1 MGGVCGRWDQA
12 HKDQVG
18 TLQAT
23 GLLFRP
29 LVHGVCFHLASCID
43 LPSGSRALGG
53 GAHCVVLVTVTALGD
68 LRSHQLMLSPTP
80 VSPFYDKVVLA
91 VVGCSAVGALLP
103 CMYSV
108 VALRQEALCYWLQE
122 ALART
127 GNVLVEQRTPP
138 PTSKQEC
145 GGHLCLF

>member
-1 MGGVCGRWDQA
+1 MGGICGRWDQA

-29 LVHGVCFHLASCID
+29 LVHGVCLHHASCTD

-53 GAHCVVLVTVTALGD
+53 GGHCVVLVTVTALGD

-108 VALRQEALCYWLQE
+108 VALRQEALCY
-122 ALART
+122 
-127 GNVLVEQRTPP
+127 
-138 PTSKQEC
+138 
-145 GGHLCLF
+145 